1 MAFLNLYILYLLIT
15 EKGSV
20 DKKALFLYF
29 ICIMSLAINNL
40 LGLITPI
47 LQTEIRLAIFI
58 LVFNVIGPIFK
69 SSTIDEFKRT
79 LFNFTSYSFPI
90 AFAINLFYIFSFR
103 NFSLKGVSGI
113 HESPNLLG
121 VIAALS
127 SIWFVIYFY
136 KTNNVTRKIIC
147 GLLFILTIPILLLS
161 ASRAAILCL
170 VICLLIIFYTKQ
182 KMKIVF
188 LLSFFLLLSIVKNNV
203 NKYIEPYSK
212 VLMNKVETRNNSGD
226 ITAGRAFMYQDNYKD
241 FLINPIFGV
250 GFYNIVNKENSKI
263 NDDGSL
269 EYPSGWF
276 FILSTTGLLG
286 FLYFVDLIFKYLKNV
301 PKVKRLSHENFEVF
315 LLISFF
321 FIHFNFEGYV
331 FSAGG
336 LLFFLFWVTVSK
348 FKSIF

>member
-1 MAFLNLYILYLLIT
+1 
-15 EKGSV
+15 
-20 DKKALFLYF
+20 
-29 ICIMSLAINNL
+29 
-40 LGLITPI
+40 
-47 LQTEIRLAIFI
+47 
-58 LVFNVIGPIFK
+58 
-69 SSTIDEFKRT
+69 
-79 LFNFTSYSFPI
+79 
-90 AFAINLFYIFSFR
+90 
-103 NFSLKGVSGI
+103 
-113 HESPNLLG
+113 
-121 VIAALS
+121 
-127 SIWFVIYFY
+127 
-136 KTNNVTRKIIC
+136 
-147 GLLFILTIPILLLS
+147 
-161 ASRAAILCL
+161 
-170 VICLLIIFYTKQ
+170 
-182 KMKIVF
+182 
-188 LLSFFLLLSIVKNNV
+188 
-203 NKYIEPYSK
+203 
-212 VLMNKVETRNNSGD
+212 NNSGD

>member
-182 KMKIVF
+182 
-188 LLSFFLLLSIVKNNV
+188 
-203 NKYIEPYSK
+203 
-212 VLMNKVETRNNSGD
+212 
-226 ITAGRAFMYQDNYKD
+226 
-241 FLINPIFGV
+241 
-250 GFYNIVNKENSKI
+250 
-263 NDDGSL
+263 
-269 EYPSGWF
+269 
-276 FILSTTGLLG
+276 
-286 FLYFVDLIFKYLKNV
+286 
-301 PKVKRLSHENFEVF
+301 
-315 LLISFF
+315 
-321 FIHFNFEGYV
+321 
-331 FSAGG
+331 
-336 LLFFLFWVTVSK
+336 
-348 FKSIF
+348 